1 MDSAIRKRVRA
12 FFRDLTLMKPGLF
25 GESCSSMVWKASTS
39 SCVPKVK
46 TAGKIVEELSL
57 SIPGNLLPKNSNY
70 KIFISA
76 VVVFIAAER
85 ENRLAIGGATNGWKR
100 VDYTV
105 ILQVYAH
112 SLHPNSEDVMTD
124 FDTLID
130 NIKERLRS
138 DHNFGDTTGNLVWQ
152 GAEPVINGRY
162 GEPATNNEGATD
174 IFAELEFDVTEMIQA

>member
-1 MDSAIRKRVRA
+1 MAGRSGVRSTLSTFIANPPIETLNQVFTSFPKRINFQVNA
-12 FFRDLTLMKPGLF
+12 LPGQ
-25 GESCSSMVWKASTS
+25 MTR
-39 SCVPKVK
+39 
-46 TAGKIVEELSL
+46 
-57 SIPGNLLPKNSNY
+57 
-70 KIFISA
+70 SA

>member
-1 MDSAIRKRVRA
+1 MAGRSGVRSTLSAFIANPPIETLNQVFTSFPKRINFQVNA
-12 FFRDLTLMKPGLF
+12 LPGQ
-25 GESCSSMVWKASTS
+25 MTR
-39 SCVPKVK
+39 
-46 TAGKIVEELSL
+46 
-57 SIPGNLLPKNSNY
+57 
-70 KIFISA
+70 SA

-138 DHNFGDTTGNLVWQ
+138 DHNFGDPTGNLVWQ